1 MRNIKNALDF
11 LVSFWLKK
19 VSIYFI
25 KTAIWAFYW
34 HDDKCLLKPRIPKT
48 PLVALLWRY
57 FLFSIIYK
65 HDKFSNVFCLSWA
78 LTVMGWNTSLTRQA
92 WRHWDHMIGSSVTR
106 AYHNSEKENKI
117 RIITGATYHDID
129 HTFLFEG
136 KLSLTVQPN
145 TTSNAMDISKIEQCM
160 FL

>member
-1 MRNIKNALDF
+1 
-11 LVSFWLKK
+11 
-19 VSIYFI
+19 
-25 KTAIWAFYW
+25 
-34 HDDKCLLKPRIPKT
+34 
-48 PLVALLWRY
+48 
-57 FLFSIIYK
+57 
-65 HDKFSNVFCLSWA
+65 
-78 LTVMGWNTSLTRQA
+78 
-92 WRHWDHMIGSSVTR
+92 MIGSSVTR